1 MKPPCEIVVN
11 KMLPHIRANIV
22 RTLIQD
28 YNMKQIEVS
37 KRMGIT
43 QASVSQYLSSTRGGN
58 NELQDFFPEIEDYA
72 KSIAKKIASGENRE
86 IQLALLCEV
95 CSKIREEKKFCSYH
109 KNLLQIE
116 SCDICSKPSAS
127 EGKHRD

>member
-11 KMLPHIRANIV
+11 KMLPHIRSNVVKI
-22 RTLIQD
+22 LIQD

-37 KRMGIT
+37 KILGIT

-58 NELQDFFPEIEDYA
+58 NELQDLFPKIEDYS
-72 KSIAKKIASGENRE
+72 KSIAKKIASGESRK
-86 IQLALLCEV
+86 IQLSLLCEL

-116 SCDICSKPSAS
+116 SCDICLKPSAHK
-127 EGKHRD
+127 GKHKD

>member
-37 KRMGIT
+37 KRLGIT
-43 QASVSQYLSSTRGGN
+43 QASVSQYLSSTRGGD
-58 NELQDFFPEIEDYA
+58 NELQNLFPEMEDYA
-72 KSIAKKIASGENRE
+72 KVIAKRIASGENKE
-86 IQLALLCEV
+86 MQLALLCEV

-109 KNLLQIE
+109 RSLLQFK
-116 SCDICSKPSAS
+116 SCGICSKPSAS
-127 EGKHRD
+127 EIENLD